1 MPSADTTTESDEA
14 ATATT
19 PAPSDDPRKRIVDV
33 SEAALAQILEI
44 RSDEDD
50 PESLRLRIEVT
61 GARGVDYAYDLAF
74 ESADEG
80 NDDDITYE
88 VGGLAI
94 VIPADSV
101 DKLQGSML
109 DLPSRPGQGG
119 LVLRNPNRPN
129 PLEGKDLELTG
140 ELPDKVA
147 QLLDL
152 SVNPALAAHGG
163 FVSLVGVEDAKV
175 YLSMGGGCQGC
186 SLSAATMVEGVT
198 RAIQEAIP
206 EVVEVVDVTD
216 HTAGMNPFY
225 S

>member
-1 MPSADTTTESDEA
+1 MSSAETTTGTEA
-14 ATATT
+14 TKPS
-19 PAPSDDPRKRIVDV
+19 PAAPGGAPAGRIVDV
-33 SEAALAQILEI
+33 SEAALSQILEI
-44 RSDEDD
+44 RSEEDD

-61 GARGVDYAYDLAF
+61 GASGVDYTYDLAF
-74 ESADEG
+74 ENDDEG
-80 NDDDITYE
+80 NDDDVSYD
-88 VGGLAI
+88 VGGLVI
-94 VIPADSV
+94 VVPADSV
-101 DKLQGSML
+101 DKLRGSML

-140 ELPDKVA
+140 ELPERVA

-163 FVSLVGVEDAKV
+163 YVTLIGVEDAKV

-186 SLSAATMVEGVT
+186 ALSTATMVEGVT
-198 RAIQEAIP
+198 RAIHEAIP
-206 EVVEVVDVTD
+206 EVDEVVDVTD

-225 S
+225 A